1 MLLSF
6 WLYFSLVCDIIITAV
21 FCKAHY
27 IRLPIIQKRG
37 MNAFFFFFEIDLAYE
52 IAELERQ
59 LESVSKRIPCKNKI
73 KELVINAAK
82 GKKANN

>member
-1 MLLSF
+1 
-6 WLYFSLVCDIIITAV
+6 
-21 FCKAHY
+21 
-27 IRLPIIQKRG
+27 

-52 IAELERQ
+52 IAELKRQ